1 MTSDIGAVS
10 PLPWMEEHCSPVGG
24 AFEVKHRTTYLPND
38 FSNLGTTYEPPE
50 PRKPA
55 TILLT
60 ENQFDSDKMDK
71 KSRRKRELYLL
82 KNWNVCL
89 VLRMRR
95 RGLRRWCREVVH
107 GDVDVVDE
115 GRQGIVG
122 DITTTVRREEGA
134 GAEVESDRRFVYFF
148 DFGKC

>member
-1 MTSDIGAVS
+1 
-10 PLPWMEEHCSPVGG
+10 
-24 AFEVKHRTTYLPND
+24 
-38 FSNLGTTYEPPE
+38 
-50 PRKPA
+50 
-55 TILLT
+55 
-60 ENQFDSDKMDK
+60 MDK